1 MIVRSLPTGVL
12 VVSPPAHALLAFQLA
27 DHWGNRATPRPAP
40 RADVLAAVLLH
51 DSGWDDLGEPPRLGP
66 DGAPLAFDAWP
77 ASEREAVWR
86 TSVERAGA
94 CGRYVAW
101 LVSHHA
107 SMLAQ
112 RSSAGTHTGFLAAE
126 EQRRALLAADLAADP
141 RYRQVLATGADA
153 VNRAIVRITDAL
165 AVHLILGLAA
175 PVTLAE
181 LPRRSGNVPLEV
193 RPVTETSVR
202 LQPWPFA
209 GQALTVSVEAMRL
222 PAARYADQ
230 AALSEAWR
238 AARRSRLSWTLLGP
252 GTPER

>member
-27 DHWGNRATPRPAP
+27 DHWGNRATLRPSP

-51 DSGWDDLGEPPRLGP
+51 DSGWDDREEPLRLGP
-66 DGAPLAFDAWP
+66 NGTPLAFDSWP
-77 ASEREAVWR
+77 AAEHEAIWR

-94 CGRYVAW
+94 RGRYVAW
-101 LVSHHA
+101 LVSHHV
-107 SMLAQ
+107 STLAG
-112 RSSAGTHTGFLAAE
+112 RCAEDHRGFLAAE
-126 EQRRALLAADLAADP
+126 DQRRAALAADLAANP